1 MKKFLLTI
9 LLCFC
14 IATYLQADNL
24 IFHIGGG
31 LSSHYGGSTRNI
43 GAFRIGMGYDIR
55 LPQSWSIEPAAYFY
69 AKGWKDKNKEVPM
82 YDEDGNLVY
91 DDNGNLITGVMNVT
105 SNTNYLE
112 IPILVHYHLTLPSE
126 HIMTF
131 SAGPYAAYGIGGNS
145 KTSGD
150 TEQSGA
156 DRFYH
161 SHSTFSQDNVHRFD
175 AGITA
180 GISYCFTE
188 SIEAGFSCDFGLTNV
203 KREGSKNV
211 SAIITLSYRF

>member
-91 DDNGNLITGVMNVT
+91 DDN
-105 SNTNYLE
+105 
-112 IPILVHYHLTLPSE
+112 
-126 HIMTF
+126 
-131 SAGPYAAYGIGGNS
+131 
-145 KTSGD
+145 
-150 TEQSGA
+150 A

-180 GISYCFTE
+180 GISYRFTE

-203 KREGSKNV
+203 KREGGKNV
-211 SAIITLSYRF
+211 STIITLSYRF